1 MSAADVIEV
10 ASKFTKAYPS
20 ISVGTVDELVRR
32 RLFHWSGDY
41 WRFGDENNGTT
52 RRLDGQKFTRA
63 HNSGAA
69 WHKLIGLGDV
79 ISHDRKYV
87 LFAIEGSKDALAAA
101 ELAHRFRVLAEVGII
116 CALGSGYRPIA
127 SELQQLH
134 GRRVGLIGDRDA
146 AGVETTR
153 IVCRALEQA
162 DIEHG
167 IWGWA
172 NCAEKAG
179 KDLFDVLTTMDSG
192 ARSELKVFPSGPV
205 LPDNPVTYPSIS
217 FFFLLFSLP
226 TIQRFNRSTVQL
238 KRRTHRD

>member
-1 MSAADVIEV
+1 M
-10 ASKFTKAYPS
+10 
-20 ISVGTVDELVRR
+20 RR

-63 HNSGAA
+63 DNSGAD
-69 WHKLIGLGDV
+69 WHKLIGLADV
-79 ISHDRKYV
+79 VHHNRKYV

-116 CALGSGYRPIA
+116 CALGSGYRPIV

-153 IVCRALEQA
+153 IISRALEYPSV
-162 DIEHG
+162 DYITWE
-167 IWGWA
+167 WSDWTD
-172 NCAEKAG
+172 KDD
-179 KDLFDVLTTMDSG
+179 KDLFDVLTTIDSHRG
-192 ARSELKVFPSGPV
+192 AGLKLFRACRVGQGDQISASDTPTPLFF
-205 LPDNPVTYPSIS
+205 S
-217 FFFLLFSLP
+217 FFFLPSHGS
-226 TIQRFNRSTVQL
+226 TDQQFNASTVQL
-238 KRRTHRD
+238 KVRKQRE